1 MSTTKSSTQ
10 NNLRLLAAG
19 AGLLL
24 AGYSVYREFTRF
36 SLRNKVVVV
45 TGGSRGLGLEI
56 SRVLV
61 SKGARV
67 AICARSSDQLSKAK
81 AELRNR
87 GGDVIS
93 FTADITE
100 KGQVQDLIQK
110 VIEHYGRIDVLINNA
125 GTIQV
130 GPVENM
136 TIADYEKAMQTNF
149 FGPLYA
155 TYAVLPHFINNKEG
169 RIINITS
176 IGGKVAVP
184 HLLPYTASKFALTG
198 FSEGLHAELKKHN
211 ISVTTVVPHLMR
223 TGSPR
228 NITVKGNYEA
238 EYAWFKMSDSLPLFS
253 QEASVA
259 ANGIVK
265 AIEYGDNETT
275 LTLTAKLA
283 TLVQGFAPGWVTT
296 VMTIANKFLP
306 DQTGSAA
313 AKKGYESES
322 KMTRNRIAALTD
334 RAAIKN
340 NEL

>member
-1 MSTTKSSTQ
+1 MTLQSKNL
-10 NNLRLLAAG
+10 NNVQLLAAG

-24 AGYSVYREFTRF
+24 AGYAVYKEFTKF

-45 TGGSRGLGLEI
+45 TGGSRGLGLEL
-56 SRVLV
+56 SRALV
-61 SKGARV
+61 RKGAKL

-81 AELRNR
+81 AELRNL

-93 FTADITE
+93 FPTDITDRT
-100 KGQVQDLIQK
+100 QVSQMISK
-110 VIEHYGRIDVLINNA
+110 VLDHYGAIDVLVNNA

-130 GPVENM
+130 GPVESM
-136 TIADYEKAMQTNF
+136 SIEDYEKAMQTNF

-155 TYAVLPHFINNKEG
+155 IHAALPHFIAKKQG

-228 NITVKGNYEA
+228 NISVKGNHEA
-238 EYAWFKMSDSLPLFS
+238 EYAWFKLSDSLPMLS
-253 QEASVA
+253 QDAAVA
-259 ANGIVK
+259 AEEIVK
-265 AIEYGDNETT
+265 AIEYGDTEAT
-275 LTLTAKLA
+275 LTLTAKVA
-283 TLVQGFAPGWVTT
+283 TFVQGFAPGWITGL
-296 VMTIANKFLP
+296 MTITNRLLP
-306 DQTGSAA
+306 NFNGNREE
-313 AKKGYESES
+313 KKGYEAES
-322 KMTRNRIAALTD
+322 NLTRSRVAALTD
-334 RAAIKN
+334 RAAIRN
-340 NEL
+340 NEY